1 MRLPLRRALILSVL
15 VLLSSANGR
24 RMMIDLSYIRKMRE
38 DYGNMEE
45 EYRFW

>member
-24 RMMIDLSYIRKMRE
+24 RDDDRFIIQRKMRE